1 MYLRELTAAEGHSDE
16 VETVGV
22 DRNHLLV
29 HRVRL
34 THAHRRVDDARV
46 HRDHVVTAHARA

>member
-1 MYLRELTAAEGHSDE
+1 MYSRELAAAEGHGDE
-16 VETVGV
+16 VETVCV
-22 DRNHLLV
+22 DGNHLLV